1 MSLVFRHA
9 IVVGASSGVGAE
21 IARQLA
27 ADGCAVALLARR
39 EAELREVA
47 AAIAAAGRGRAI
59 TRAHDVRHAHA
70 VPALFDEL
78 VRELGGLD
86 LLVYAA
92 GIMHLP
98 REGEYDA
105 ARDREELEVNLLGA
119 MAWTTPAAALFEAKR
134 AGTILAISSIAG
146 ERGRRSFPAYS
157 TSKAG
162 LTAWMEALRN
172 RVSRYGVN
180 VVTVKPGFMDT
191 RVLDQV
197 ERKPG
202 PMLITPP
209 ARAAALI
216 LAAARRGTSA
226 SVFVPFIWWPIALIV
241 RNLPS
246 FVFRRLNI

>member
-27 ADGCAVALLARR
+27 AGGCAVALLGRR
-39 EAELREVA
+39 EAELQAVA
-47 AAIAAAGRGRAI
+47 AHVAAGGRGRAI
-59 TRAHDVRHAHA
+59 TRTHDVRDHER
-70 VPALFDEL
+70 VPALLEEL
-78 VRELGGLD
+78 ATDLGGLD

-105 ARDREELEVNLLGA
+105 ARDRAELEVNLLGA
-119 MAWTTPAAALFEAKR
+119 MAWTAPVAARFEAQR
-134 AGTILAISSIAG
+134 AGTIVAISSIAG
-146 ERGRRSFPAYS
+146 ERGRRTFPAYS

-162 LTAWMEALRN
+162 LTTWMEALRN

-180 VVTVKPGFMDT
+180 VVTVKPGFIDT
-191 RVLDQV
+191 AILAQV
-197 ERKPG
+197 EKKPKG
-202 PMLITPP
+202 ALLTSPE
-209 ARAAALI
+209 RAATLI
-216 LAAARRGTSA
+216 LSAARRGGSP
-226 SVFVPFIWWPIALIV
+226 SVFVPGMWWPIVMIV
-241 RNLPS
+241 RHLPS

>member
-27 ADGCAVALLARR
+27 GDGGSVALVARR
-39 EAELREVA
+39 EPELAKVA
-47 AAIAAAGRGRAI
+47 GGIAGAGRGRAI
-59 TRAHDVRHAHA
+59 VRAHDVRDARA
-70 VPALFDEL
+70 VPALFEDL

-92 GIMHLP
+92 GVMRRP

-105 ARDREELEVNLLGA
+105 AGDRMEMEVNLLGA
-119 MAWTTPAAALFEAKR
+119 MAWTTPAVARFEARR
-134 AGTILAISSIAG
+134 AGTIVAISSIAG
-146 ERGRRSFPAYS
+146 ERGRRTFPAYS

-162 LTAWMEALRN
+162 LTTWMEALRN
-172 RVSRYGVN
+172 KASRHGVN

-191 RVLDQV
+191 AMLDQV
-197 ERKPG
+197 EDKPRG
-202 PMLITPP
+202 ALLTPP
-209 ARAAALI
+209 EKAAALI
-216 LAAARRGTSA
+216 LAAARRGGSP
-226 SVFVPFIWWPIALIV
+226 SVFVPGVWRAIATIL

-246 FVFRRLNI
+246 FVFRRLDL